1 MHGSVGLKMAEDFIL
16 SGFFFFLVCL
26 LAPALCQCEQ
36 QFGHLGETV
45 RL

>member
-16 SGFFFFLVCL
+16 SGGFFLVCL
-26 LAPALCQCEQ
+26 LPPALCQFEQ